1 MNAKKVILISP
12 LKISQIRVPPT
23 LLKNIKGTSSFCGFS
38 TGNIDHENYRKCV
51 EYSINV
57 EYSIYVEYPIYVTN
71 IEYRT
76 IPHSLNAFLDTNQVY
91 QNLIIP
97 LWLWHGLGYQAAFK
111 STTKS
116 HKMLVIT
123 KKAVF
128 KSTRKSLKMLT
139 KHHNNDDR

>member
-12 LKISQIRVPPT
+12 LKISQIRVPPM
-23 LLKNIKGTSSFCGFS
+23 LLKNIKGTSPFCGLS

-76 IPHSLNAFLDTNQVY
+76 IPLSLNAFLDTNQVY

-116 HKMLVIT
+116 HKILVIT